1 MTPGVIFPVSF
12 CKDFMKNKNIK
23 KERFANVN
31 PHKKILNLIKDLQAL
46 IKSVAALDEFQD
58 TRNIKR

>member
-46 IKSVAALDEFQD
+46 IKMCSG
-58 TRNIKR
+58 TR